1 MISFSSIDTIIIL
14 FFFLLL
20 ILIGFIGGRKSKN
33 DAESFLLS
41 GRNLNLFLFVLVNV
55 STWYGGILGVG
66 EFSYRYGLASW
77 FTQGLPYYFFAL
89 LFAIFLAK
97 KIRNSSLYTI
107 PDKVTLTFGKNAG
120 LWSAFLVF
128 VLVSP
133 APYLLMIGNLLTLIF
148 PVDLLTALL
157 IAAALSIAYLFFGG
171 FRSNV
176 FVDSFLFFVMF
187 GGFIVVFFILI
198 TSFGGV
204 EFLVASL
211 PQEHLTLTGGAP
223 PVFIIVWFLIAL
235 WTFADPGFHQ
245 RTYAA
250 KTANVAK
257 WGIIIS
263 ILFWALF
270 DFLTNSIGLYSKA
283 ILPDLATPVL
293 SYPLLAERVL
303 NPGVKGLFY
312 AAMFAT
318 ILSTANSFLFLSAS
332 TIGKD
337 FIFVFSKQ
345 KKDENIKKY
354 TNIGLLIT
362 AVFSI
367 TLAYFVSSVIE
378 IWYILGSI
386 CIPGLLVL
394 IFVSY
399 SEKLHSM
406 KREIVLLSVFSVIT
420 SAAWFLIRPFFQ
432 NEVLSMIEPMIAG
445 IVVILIFSIII
456 WIKKNH

>member
-1 MISFSSIDTIIIL
+1 MISFSCIDTIIIL
-14 FFFLLL
+14 SFFFILV
-20 ILIGFIGGRKSKN
+20 LIGFIAGRKSKN

-41 GRNLNLFLFVLVNV
+41 GRNLNLFLFILVNV

-66 EFSYRYGLASW
+66 EFTYRYGLASW
-77 FTQGLPYYFFAL
+77 FTQGLPYYLFAF
-89 LFAIFLAK
+89 LFAIFLSK

-107 PDKVTLTFGKNAG
+107 PDKITITFGKNAG

-133 APYLLMIGNLLTLIF
+133 APYLLMLGNLLTLIF
-148 PVDLLTALL
+148 PVDLLTALI
-157 IAAALSIAYLFFGG
+157 IAVTLSIVYLFFGG

-187 GGFIVVFFILI
+187 GGFILVFFILI

-204 EFLVASL
+204 EFLVESL
-211 PQEHLTLTGGAP
+211 PQEHLTVTGGAS

-250 KTANVAK
+250 KTSNVAK

-263 ILFWALF
+263 IFFWALF

-283 ILPDLATPVL
+283 ILPDLTTPVL
-293 SYPLLAERVL
+293 SYPLLAEKVL

-337 FIFVFSKQ
+337 FFFLFSKE
-345 KKDENIKKY
+345 KKDESIKKY

-399 SEKLHSM
+399 SEKLQYM

-420 SAAWFLIRPFFQ
+420 SAAWFIIRPFFQ

-445 IVVILIFSIII
+445 IVAIFIFIIII
-456 WIKKNH
+456 WIKKSF

>member
-14 FFFLLL
+14 SFFSILV
-20 ILIGFIGGRKSKN
+20 LIGFIAGRKSRN
-33 DAESFLLS
+33 DAEGFLLS

-66 EFSYRYGLASW
+66 EFTYRYGLASW

-89 LFAIFLAK
+89 LFAVFLAK

-107 PDKVTLTFGKNAG
+107 PDKITLTFGRNAG

-133 APYLLMIGNLLTLIF
+133 APYLLMLGNLLTLIF
-148 PVDLLTALL
+148 PVDLLTALI
-157 IAAALSIAYLFFGG
+157 IAVALSIVYLFFGG

-187 GGFIVVFFILI
+187 GGFIVVFLILT

-204 EFLVASL
+204 EFLVESL
-211 PQEHLTLTGGAP
+211 PEEHLTLTGGASP
-223 PVFIIVWFLIAL
+223 FFIVVWFLIAL

-250 KTANVAK
+250 KNANIAK

-270 DFLTNSIGLYSKA
+270 DFLTNSIGLYSRA
-283 ILPDLATPVL
+283 ILPNLSTPVL
-293 SYPLLAERVL
+293 SYPLLAEKVL

-337 FIFVFSKQ
+337 LFFALSKE
-345 KKDENIKKY
+345 KNEKSIKKY

-362 AVFSI
+362 ALFSI
-367 TLAYFVSSVIE
+367 TIACLVSSVIE

-394 IFVSY
+394 IFISY
-399 SEKLHSM
+399 SEKL
-406 KREIVLLSVFSVIT
+406 KFVKNEIVLLSVFSVII
-420 SAAWFLIRPFFQ
+420 SAVWFLVRPIIE
-432 NEVLSMIEPMIAG
+432 NEMLSMIEPMIAG
-445 IVVILIFSIII
+445 ILSIPFFALLF
-456 WIKKNH
+456 WIKKRI